1 MIVYKLNRSN
11 PCTQRISEPSAS
23 HYTNGSTMT
32 EKRLHPSLASHLD
45 TDLQVLSAVIE
56 RSNFQHRSQ
65 PFLRR
70 MREVLRL
77 GRRVAVL
84 VNEYSTASAIDA
96 STDNQS
102 NAVEREIVVKVRLN
116 IGMKGIS

>member
-1 MIVYKLNRSN
+1 M
-11 PCTQRISEPSAS
+11 A
-23 HYTNGSTMT
+23 

-56 RSNFQHRSQ
+56 RSKFQHRSQ
-65 PFLRR
+65 PSLRR

-96 STDNQS
+96 STDDQS

-116 IGMKGIS
+116 IDMKGIS